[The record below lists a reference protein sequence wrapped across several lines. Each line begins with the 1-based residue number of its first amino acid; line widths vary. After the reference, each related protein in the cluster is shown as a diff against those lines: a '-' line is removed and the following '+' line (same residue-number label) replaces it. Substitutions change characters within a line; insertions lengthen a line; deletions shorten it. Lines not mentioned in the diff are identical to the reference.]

1 MNTQRFR
8 RGSGDGM
15 CERGIVCNTGSPS
28 GWLDGAELANGCA
41 ERRGTGPLRVADR
54 VAVPQKPGNAGGGK
68 DPWSGNSAGRG
79 EREVIDE

>member
-15 CERGIVCNTGSPS
+15 CERGNVCNTGNPV
-28 GWLDGAELANGCA
+28 GWLASGAGQRWRCEARNRPFGVADGVVV
-41 ERRGTGPLRVADR
+41 PLR
-54 VAVPQKPGNAGGGK
+54 PGSAGGGK
-68 DPWSGNSAGRG
+68 DPWSGSSAGRS